1 MKKELQSE
9 KIITCLLVAALIFG
23 FVAAGIL
30 LGEDFGRFVLWWGT
44 LLILGMICMPFTY
57 TLFHRFV
64 DFGWVFSKSISLA
77 LTAWLMWF
85 FASVKILKF
94 SRVSCILVC
103 VLVLVLNLLL
113 YFFMYTKKGKQL
125 VSNSKQKNKAES
137 SEIKDKVITFELKN
151 INAILL
157 GEFLF
162 FLAFM
167 YWSYLRGF
175 NPGLSGTEKYMDFG
189 FMKIMERSDYMPP
202 QDLWQSGVELN
213 YYYVGQ
219 FVGTFLSKLSGIG
232 VEYGYNLFL
241 MTIAGLSFALVYSLV
256 RSCFEQLTF
265 EKLKTVRPF
274 AVAAGLISAVAVVF
288 AGNVH
293 YIVYGLL
300 RPWLQKFTGV
310 EVTSY
315 WFPDAT
321 RYIGYNPDV
330 KDKTIHEFPCYSFVL
345 GDLHAHVINII
356 FVVTVL
362 GILFAWLLYRKDLM
376 KSGREYSLVKEIF
389 SPYIIL
395 IGFFIGF
402 FHTTNFWDYPIYYV
416 VSGAVILFSNIVLC
430 NFNKYTWIMTAIHG
444 VLVFAIGTIVCLP
457 FTLAFH
463 QISTEIK
470 LCEQHSL
477 WYQLAILWALP
488 MIIVVVYIG
497 NMIYRNA
504 KAGLLK
510 KTGKVNVISGFFAS
524 MKAADLFMFV
534 LGLCAIGLTFMPEV
548 IYVKDIYEGEYSRA
562 NTMFKLTYQAY
573 IMYGIVIGYALTK
586 LVIQGKGIIKR
597 FSILAFAVWLV
608 TVGYFNQSIDSW
620 FGGHESRDNY
630 QGLDATAFVENDNE
644 ADYEGAGWLNENV
657 DDLEIVLEANGDS
670 YTYYNRVSVLTGLPT
685 VMGWHTHEW
694 LWQSWQSD
702 DGMGVPDSVNERI
715 NDVSSFYTTTDASL
729 AQSIIDKYD
738 ISYIYIGSCEYEKFP
753 TMNTEFLTS
762 LGEVVF
768 EKTTDVTIKI
778 NDENQTVTKTTY
790 IVKVAK

>member
-1 MKKELQSE
+1 MKKELQGE
-9 KIITCLLVAALIFG
+9 KIITCLLVAALVFA
-23 FVAAGIL
+23 FVAGSVL
-30 LGEDFGRFVLWWGT
+30 LGEDFGKVVLWWAT
-44 LLILGMICMPFTY
+44 LLVLGIICMPLTY
-57 TLFHRFV
+57 TLFSRFV

-77 LTAWLMWF
+77 LTAWFMWVL
-85 FASVKILKF
+85 ASIKIMKF
-94 SRVSCILVC
+94 SRVSCIVVC
-103 VLVLVLNLLL
+103 FIVLALNLLL
-113 YFFMYTKKGKQL
+113 YFFVYTNQGRNL
-125 VSNSKQKNKAES
+125 LAGSKQEKMAGSGETKE
-137 SEIKDKVITFELKN
+137 KVFSFSLKN
-151 INAILL
+151 VNAILL

-162 FLAFM
+162 FVMFM

-175 NPGLSGTEKYMDFG
+175 NPSAYGTEKFMDFG

-202 QDLWQSGVELN
+202 QDLWQSGVDLN

-241 MTIAGLSFALVYSLV
+241 MTIAGLAFALVYSLV
-256 RSCFEQLTF
+256 RNCFEQLTF
-265 EKLKTVRPF
+265 EKLKLVRPF
-274 AVAAGLISAVAVVF
+274 AVIAGLISAVAVVF

-310 EVTSY
+310 EVDSY

-330 KDKTIHEFPCYSFVL
+330 PDKTIHEFPCYSFVL

-356 FVVTVL
+356 FVLTVL
-362 GILFAWLLYRKDLM
+362 GVLFAWLLYRKELM
-376 KSGREYSLVKEIF
+376 KSGKEYSLVKEIF
-389 SPYIIL
+389 APHIL
-395 IGFFIGF
+395 LLGFFIGF

-430 NFNKYTWIMTAIHG
+430 NCNKYTWIMTAIHG
-444 VLVFAIGTIVCLP
+444 VLIFAIGTIVCLP
-457 FTLAFH
+457 FTLSFN

-470 LCEQHSL
+470 FCDKHSA
-477 WYQLAILWALP
+477 WYQLAILWALQ

-504 KAGLLK
+504 KAGMLK
-510 KTGKVNVISGFFAS
+510 KNGKVNVIARFFGS
-524 MKAADLFMFV
+524 MKAADLFMFI

-548 IYVKDIYEGEYSRA
+548 VYVKDIYEGDYSRA

-597 FSILAFAVWLV
+597 FSIVAFAVWIG

-630 QGLDATAFVENDNE
+630 QGLDASAFVENENV
-644 ADYEGAGWLNENV
+644 ADYEGTNWLNENV
-657 DDLEIVLEANGDS
+657 EGVQVVLEANGDS
-670 YTYYNRVSVLTGLPT
+670 YTFYNRVSVLTGLPT
-685 VMGWHTHEW
+685 IMGWHTHEW
-694 LWQSWQSD
+694 LWQS
-702 DGMGVPDSVNERI
+702 DGSGEFPPSVDERI
-715 NDVSSFYTTTDASL
+715 NDVSSIYTTTDAAV
-729 AQSIIDKYD
+729 AQSIIEKYD
-738 ISYIYIGSCEYEKFP
+738 ISYIYIGKCEYEKFP

-768 EKTTDVTIKI
+768 EITTDMTIKV
-778 NDENQTVTKTTY
+778 DDVDQTMTKTTY
-790 IVKVAK
+790 IVKLNR